1 MTEGHPHIHIP
12 GGQAKLCR
20 LLSGIV
26 ALPSQAL
33 LRLAFLENEKRAH
46 HRGRKEKGLSKS
58 LGPTK
63 GLPKAQDKTRK
74 AHIQG
79 GDPHTEVSDSL
90 FVLAGL
96 HYFFA

>member
-1 MTEGHPHIHIP
+1 M
-12 GGQAKLCR
+12 CR

-33 LRLAFLENEKRAH
+33 LRLTFLENKKRDH
-46 HRGRKEKGLSKS
+46 HRKRKEKGLSKS
-58 LGPTK
+58 SCPTK

-79 GDPHTEVSDSL
+79 GDPHTGDSDRL
-90 FVLAGL
+90 FVLAGP